1 MNRVANRN
9 PVVGVTAV
17 SFAALMFGFNASSV
31 KIILGTEISPEQL
44 VLLRSTF
51 TAVLAGF
58 FLLLTNKKAFR
69 VTKKELPVL
78 IFYGIFGIAL
88 MQWSYSNAVS
98 LLPISVALLIE
109 YTAIVIVPLVS
120 LLLFKDKVRPRLW
133 FGIAAVLMGLAIVS
147 NVWDS
152 DLNPAGV
159 AWACMAAVCLSIYFL
174 IGEHTQR
181 KRDAMSTLFYT
192 FAVAAVFWT
201 ILNLINPA
209 KMIDMNLVFNLGGNL
224 DHISMPVWAGLLWIG
239 IMGSFIPMLLDYIA
253 LGNLS
258 ATAVGVIAT
267 AETVFATV
275 FAWAW
280 LDESMTTLEVIGGLI
295 VVAGIVLAETS
306 RMNSIKV

>member
-1 MNRVANRN
+1 MSRVANRN

-17 SFAALMFGFNASSV
+17 SFAAVMFGFNASSV

-44 VLLRSTF
+44 VLFRATF
-51 TAVLAGF
+51 TAVLAGI

-69 VTKKELPVL
+69 VTKKELPLL

-120 LLLFKDKVRPRLW
+120 LVLFKEKVRPRLW
-133 FGIAAVLMGLAIVS
+133 FGIAAVLIGLAIVS

-152 DLNPAGV
+152 DLNPEGV
-159 AWACMAAVCLSIYFL
+159 AWAFMAAGCLSIYFL

-192 FAVAAVFWT
+192 FAVAAVFWA
-201 ILNLINPA
+201 IMNFINPA
-209 KMIDMNLVFNLGGNL
+209 KMIDINLVFNLGGNL

-267 AETVFATV
+267 AETVFATI

-280 LDESMTTLEVIGGLI
+280 LNESMTTLEVIGGLI

-306 RMNSIKV
+306 RMKSIKV

>member
-1 MNRVANRN
+1 MSRVANRN
-9 PVVGVTAV
+9 PTVGITAV
-17 SFAALMFGFNASSV
+17 SFAALMFGFNASTV
-31 KIILGTEISPEQL
+31 KIILGTEINPEQL
-44 VLLRSTF
+44 VLFR
-51 TAVLAGF
+51 TAITALIAGIVLLF
-58 FLLLTNKKAFR
+58 TNKKAFKI
-69 VTKKELPVL
+69 TKKELPVL
-78 IFYGIFGIAL
+78 VFYGVFGVAL

-120 LLLFKDKVRPRLW
+120 LLLFKEKVRPRLW
-133 FGIAAVLMGLAIVS
+133 FGIAAVLIGLAIVS
-147 NVWDS
+147 NIWNS
-152 DLNPAGV
+152 ALNPLGV
-159 AWACMAAVCLSIYFL
+159 AWAIMAAVCLSIYFL

-192 FAVAAVFWT
+192 FAVAAIFWA
-201 ILNLINPA
+201 IMNLINPG
-209 KMIDMNLVFNLGGNL
+209 KVIDINLEFNLGGNL
-224 DHISMPVWAGLLWIG
+224 SAISMPVWAGLLWIG

-280 LDESMTTLEVIGGLI
+280 LNESMTTLEVIGGLI
-295 VVAGIVLAETS
+295 VVAGIILAETS
-306 RMNSIKV
+306 RSSSIKV

>member
-1 MNRVANRN
+1 MSRVANRR
-9 PVVGVTAV
+9 PAVGITAV

-44 VLLRSTF
+44 VLFRATITALMAGLVLLF
-51 TAVLAGF
+51 T
-58 FLLLTNKKAFR
+58 NRKAFK
-69 VTKKELPVL
+69 VTMKELPVL

-120 LLLFKDKVRPRLW
+120 LLLFKEKVRPRLW
-133 FGIAAVLMGLAIVS
+133 FGIAAVLVGLAIVS
-147 NVWDS
+147 NLWNS
-152 DLNPAGV
+152 SLNPIGV
-159 AWACMAAVCLSIYFL
+159 AWAFMAAACLSIYFL

-192 FAVAAVFWT
+192 FAVASVFWA
-201 ILNLINPA
+201 IMNVINPA
-209 KMIDMNLVFNLGGNL
+209 KMIDINLVFNLGGNMSG
-224 DHISMPVWAGLLWIG
+224 ISMPVWAGLLWIG

-267 AETVFATV
+267 AETVFATL

-280 LDESMTTLEVIGGLI
+280 LNESMTTLEVIGGLI
-295 VVAGIVLAETS
+295 VVAGIILAETS
-306 RMNSIKV
+306 RTNSIKV

>member
-1 MNRVANRN
+1 VNRVANRN

-44 VLLRSTF
+44 VLFRATF
-51 TAVLAGF
+51 TAVLAGL
-58 FLLLTNKKAFR
+58 FLLFTNRKAFK
-69 VTKKELPVL
+69 VTRKELPVL

-98 LLPISVALLIE
+98 LLPITVALLIE

-120 LLLFKDKVRPRLW
+120 LLLFKEKVRPRLW
-133 FGIAAVLMGLAIVS
+133 FGIAAVLIGLAIVS

-159 AWACMAAVCLSIYFL
+159 AWAFMAAGCLSIYFL

-192 FAVAAVFWT
+192 FAVAAVFCS
-201 ILNLINPA
+201 IMNFINPA
-209 KMIDMNLVFNLGGNL
+209 NMIDINLVFNLGGNL

-280 LDESMTTLEVIGGLI
+280 LNESMTTLEVIGGLI

-306 RMNSIKV
+306 RMKSIKV

>member
-1 MNRVANRN
+1 VNRVANRN
-9 PVVGVTAV
+9 AAVGVTAV

-31 KIILGTEISPEQL
+31 KVIIEAGVSPEFL
-44 VLLRSTF
+44 VLFRATF
-51 TAVLAGF
+51 TSAIAGVI
-58 FLLLTNKKAFR
+58 LLLTNRKGFR
-69 VTKKELPVL
+69 VSLKELPVL
-78 IFYGIFGIAL
+78 VFYGIVGVAL

-120 LLLFKDKVRPRLW
+120 LLLFKEKVKPRLW
-133 FGIAAVLMGLAIVS
+133 FGIAAVLVGLAVVS
-147 NVWDS
+147 NVLES
-152 DLNPAGV
+152 ALNPVGV
-159 AWACMAAVCLSIYFL
+159 AWAFMAAGCLSIYFL

-181 KRDAMSTLFYT
+181 KRDAMSTLFYS
-192 FAVAAVFWT
+192 FAVAAVFWA
-201 ILNLINPA
+201 IVNLIRPTSVVD
-209 KMIDMNLVFNLGGNL
+209 INLIFSLQGNL
-224 DHISMPVWAGLLWIG
+224 SEVMMPMWMGLLWIG

-280 LDESMTTLEVIGGLI
+280 LNESMTTLEVIGGLI
-295 VVAGIVLAETS
+295 VVTGIVLAETS
-306 RMNSIKV
+306 RTQSLKV

>member
-1 MNRVANRN
+1 MSRVANRN
-9 PVVGVTAV
+9 PTVGITAV
-17 SFAALMFGFNASSV
+17 SFAALMFGFNASTV

-44 VLLRSTF
+44 VLFR
-51 TAVLAGF
+51 TAITALIAGIVLLF
-58 FLLLTNKKAFR
+58 TNKKAFKI
-69 VTKKELPVL
+69 TKKELPVL
-78 IFYGIFGIAL
+78 VFYGVFGVAL

-120 LLLFKDKVRPRLW
+120 LLLFKEKVRPRLW
-133 FGIAAVLMGLAIVS
+133 FGIAAVLIGLAIVS
-147 NVWDS
+147 NIWNS
-152 DLNPAGV
+152 ALNPLGV
-159 AWACMAAVCLSIYFL
+159 AWAIMAAVCLSIYFL

-192 FAVAAVFWT
+192 FAVAAIFWA
-201 ILNLINPA
+201 IMNLINPG
-209 KMIDMNLVFNLGGNL
+209 KVIDINLEFNLGGNL
-224 DHISMPVWAGLLWIG
+224 SGISMPVWAGLLWIG

-280 LDESMTTLEVIGGLI
+280 LNESMTTLEVIGGLI
-295 VVAGIVLAETS
+295 VVAGIILAETS
-306 RMNSIKV
+306 RTSSIKV

>member
-1 MNRVANRN
+1 MSRVANRN
-9 PVVGVTAV
+9 PTVGITAV
-17 SFAALMFGFNASSV
+17 SFAALMFGLNASTV
-31 KIILGTEISPEQL
+31 KIILGTEINPEQL
-44 VLLRSTF
+44 VLFR
-51 TAVLAGF
+51 TAITALIAGLVLLF
-58 FLLLTNKKAFR
+58 TNKQAFKI
-69 VTKKELPVL
+69 TKKELPVL
-78 IFYGIFGIAL
+78 VFYGVFGVAL

-120 LLLFKDKVRPRLW
+120 LLLFKEKVRPRLW
-133 FGIAAVLMGLAIVS
+133 FGIAAVLIGLAIVS
-147 NVWDS
+147 NIWNS
-152 DLNPAGV
+152 ALNPLGV
-159 AWACMAAVCLSIYFL
+159 AWAIMAAVCLSIYFL

-192 FAVAAVFWT
+192 FAVAAIFWA
-201 ILNLINPA
+201 IMNLINPG
-209 KMIDMNLVFNLGGNL
+209 KVIDINLEFNLGGNL
-224 DHISMPVWAGLLWIG
+224 SAISMPVWAGLLWIG

-280 LDESMTTLEVIGGLI
+280 LNESMTTLEVIGGLI
-295 VVAGIVLAETS
+295 VVAGIILAETS
-306 RMNSIKV
+306 RTSSIKV

>member
-1 MNRVANRN
+1 MSRVANRR
-9 PVVGVTAV
+9 PAVGITAV

-44 VLLRSTF
+44 VLFRATF
-51 TAVLAGF
+51 TAVIAGII
-58 FLLLTNKKAFR
+58 LLVTNRKAFK
-69 VTKKELPVL
+69 VSKKELPVL
-78 IFYGIFGIAL
+78 IFFGIFGIAL

-109 YTAIVIVPLVS
+109 YTAIVVVPLVS
-120 LLLFKDKVRPRLW
+120 LLLFKEKVKPRLW
-133 FGIAAVLMGLAIVS
+133 VGIAAVLLGLAIVS
-147 NVWDS
+147 NVWNS
-152 DLNPAGV
+152 HLNPAGV
-159 AWACMAAVCLSIYFL
+159 AWAFMAAGCLSIYFL

-192 FAVAAVFWT
+192 FAVAAVFWA

-209 KMIDMNLVFNLGGNL
+209 KMIDINLEFNLGGNL
-224 DHISMPVWAGLLWIG
+224 GGISMPVWAGLIWMG

-267 AETVFATV
+267 AETVFATI

-280 LDESMTTLEVIGGLI
+280 LNESMTTLEVIGGLI
-295 VVAGIVLAETS
+295 VVAGIILAETS
-306 RMNSIKV
+306 RTNSVKV

>member
-1 MNRVANRN
+1 MSRVANRR
-9 PVVGVTAV
+9 PAVGITAV

-44 VLLRSTF
+44 VLFRATITALMAGLVLLF
-51 TAVLAGF
+51 T
-58 FLLLTNKKAFR
+58 NRKAFK
-69 VTKKELPVL
+69 VTMKELPVL

-120 LLLFKDKVRPRLW
+120 LLLFKEKVRPRLW
-133 FGIAAVLMGLAIVS
+133 FGIAAVLVGLAIVS
-147 NVWDS
+147 NLWNS
-152 DLNPAGV
+152 SLNPIGV
-159 AWACMAAVCLSIYFL
+159 AWAFMAAACLSIYFL

-192 FAVAAVFWT
+192 FAVASVFWA
-201 ILNLINPA
+201 IMNVINPA
-209 KMIDMNLVFNLGGNL
+209 KMIDINLVFNLGGNL
-224 DHISMPVWAGLLWIG
+224 SGTSMPVWAGLLWIG

-267 AETVFATV
+267 AETVFATI

-280 LDESMTTLEVIGGLI
+280 LNESMTTLEVIGGLI
-295 VVAGIVLAETS
+295 VVAGIILAETS
-306 RMNSIKV
+306 RTNSIKV

>member
-1 MNRVANRN
+1 MSRVANRR
-9 PVVGVTAV
+9 PAVGITAV

-44 VLLRSTF
+44 VLFRATF
-51 TAVLAGF
+51 TAVIAGII
-58 FLLLTNKKAFR
+58 LLFTNRKAFK
-69 VTKKELPVL
+69 VSKKELPVL

-120 LLLFKDKVRPRLW
+120 LLLFKEKVKPRLW
-133 FGIAAVLMGLAIVS
+133 VGIAAVLLGLAIVS
-147 NVWDS
+147 TVWNS
-152 DLNPAGV
+152 HLNPVGV
-159 AWACMAAVCLSIYFL
+159 AWAFMAAGCLSIYFL

-192 FAVAAVFWT
+192 FAVAAVFWAV
-201 ILNLINPA
+201 LNLINPA
-209 KMIDMNLVFNLGGNL
+209 KMIDINLDFNLGGNL
-224 DHISMPVWAGLLWIG
+224 SGISMPVWAGLLWMG

-267 AETVFATV
+267 AETVFATI

-280 LDESMTTLEVIGGLI
+280 LNESMTTLEVIGGLI
-295 VVAGIVLAETS
+295 VVAGIILAETS
-306 RMNSIKV
+306 RTNSIKV

>member
-1 MNRVANRN
+1 MSRVANRR
-9 PVVGVTAV
+9 PAVGITAV
-17 SFAALMFGFNASSV
+17 SFAALMFGFNASTV

-44 VLLRSTF
+44 VLFRATITALMAGLVLLF
-51 TAVLAGF
+51 T
-58 FLLLTNKKAFR
+58 NRKAFK
-69 VTKKELPVL
+69 VTLKELPVL
-78 IFYGIFGIAL
+78 VFYGIFGIAL

-120 LLLFKDKVRPRLW
+120 LLLFKEKVRPRLW
-133 FGIAAVLMGLAIVS
+133 FGIAAVLIGLAIVS
-147 NVWDS
+147 NLWNS
-152 DLNPAGV
+152 SLNPIGV
-159 AWACMAAVCLSIYFL
+159 AWAFMAAVCLSIYFL

-192 FAVAAVFWT
+192 FAVASVFWA
-201 ILNLINPA
+201 IMNFINPA
-209 KMIDMNLVFNLGGNL
+209 KMIDINLVFNLGGNL
-224 DHISMPVWAGLLWIG
+224 SGISMPVWAGLLWIG

-267 AETVFATV
+267 AETVFATI

-280 LDESMTTLEVIGGLI
+280 LNESMTTLEVIGGLI
-295 VVAGIVLAETS
+295 VVAGIILAETS
-306 RMNSIKV
+306 RTNSIKV

>member
-1 MNRVANRN
+1 
-9 PVVGVTAV
+9 
-17 SFAALMFGFNASSV
+17 MFGLNASTV
-31 KIILGTEISPEQL
+31 KIILGTEINPEQL
-44 VLLRSTF
+44 VLFR
-51 TAVLAGF
+51 TAITALIAGIVLLF
-58 FLLLTNKKAFR
+58 TNKKAFKI
-69 VTKKELPVL
+69 TKKELPVL
-78 IFYGIFGIAL
+78 VFYGVFGVAL

-120 LLLFKDKVRPRLW
+120 LLLFKEKVRPRLW
-133 FGIAAVLMGLAIVS
+133 FGIAAVLIGLAIVS
-147 NVWDS
+147 NIWNS
-152 DLNPAGV
+152 ALNPLGV
-159 AWACMAAVCLSIYFL
+159 AWAIMAAVCLSIYFL

-192 FAVAAVFWT
+192 FAVAAIFWA
-201 ILNLINPA
+201 IMNLINPG
-209 KMIDMNLVFNLGGNL
+209 KVIVINLEFNLGGNL
-224 DHISMPVWAGLLWIG
+224 SGISMPVWAGLLWIG

-280 LDESMTTLEVIGGLI
+280 LNESMTTLEVIGGLI
-295 VVAGIVLAETS
+295 VVAGIILAETS
-306 RMNSIKV
+306 RTSSIKV

>member
-1 MNRVANRN
+1 MSRVAKRN
-9 PVVGVTAV
+9 PAVGITAV

-44 VLLRSTF
+44 VLFRTAF
-51 TAVLAGF
+51 TALIAGIVLF
-58 FLLLTNKKAFR
+58 ITNKKAFKIS
-69 VTKKELPVL
+69 KKELPVL
-78 IFYGIFGIAL
+78 VFYGIFGIAL

-120 LLLFKDKVRPRLW
+120 LLLFKEKVRPRLW
-133 FGIAAVLMGLAIVS
+133 FGIAAVLVGLAIVS
-147 NVWDS
+147 NLWNS
-152 DLNPAGV
+152 DLNPLGV
-159 AWACMAAVCLSIYFL
+159 AWAFMAAACLSIYFL

-192 FAVAAVFWT
+192 FAVAAVFWA
-201 ILNLINPA
+201 IMNLINPGNA
-209 KMIDMNLVFNLGGNL
+209 IDINLDFNLGGNL
-224 DHISMPVWAGLLWIG
+224 SGISMPVWAGLLWIG
-239 IMGSFIPMLLDYIA
+239 IMGSFVPMLLDYIA

-280 LDESMTTLEVIGGLI
+280 LNESMTTLEVIGGLI
-295 VVAGIVLAETS
+295 VVAGIILAETS
-306 RMNSIKV
+306 RTSSIKV

>member
-1 MNRVANRN
+1 
-9 PVVGVTAV
+9 
-17 SFAALMFGFNASSV
+17 MFGFNASSV

-44 VLLRSTF
+44 VLFRATITALMAGLVLLF
-51 TAVLAGF
+51 T
-58 FLLLTNKKAFR
+58 NRKAFK
-69 VTKKELPVL
+69 VTMKELPVL

-120 LLLFKDKVRPRLW
+120 LLLFKEKVRPRLW
-133 FGIAAVLMGLAIVS
+133 FGIAAVLVGLAIVS
-147 NVWDS
+147 NLWNS
-152 DLNPAGV
+152 SLNPIGV
-159 AWACMAAVCLSIYFL
+159 AWAFMAAACLSIYFL

-192 FAVAAVFWT
+192 FAVASVFWA
-201 ILNLINPA
+201 IMNFINPA
-209 KMIDMNLVFNLGGNL
+209 KMIDINLVFNLGGNL
-224 DHISMPVWAGLLWIG
+224 SGISMPVWAGLLWIG

-267 AETVFATV
+267 AETVFATI

-280 LDESMTTLEVIGGLI
+280 LNESMTTLEVIGGLI
-295 VVAGIVLAETS
+295 VVAGIILAETS
-306 RMNSIKV
+306 RTNSIKV

>member
-1 MNRVANRN
+1 
-9 PVVGVTAV
+9 
-17 SFAALMFGFNASSV
+17 MFGFNASTV

-44 VLLRSTF
+44 VLFR
-51 TAVLAGF
+51 TAITALIAGIVLLF
-58 FLLLTNKKAFR
+58 TNKKAFKI
-69 VTKKELPVL
+69 TKKELPVL
-78 IFYGIFGIAL
+78 VFYGVFGVAL

-120 LLLFKDKVRPRLW
+120 LLLFKEKVRPRLW
-133 FGIAAVLMGLAIVS
+133 FGIAAVLIGLAIVS
-147 NVWDS
+147 NIWNS
-152 DLNPAGV
+152 ALNPLGV
-159 AWACMAAVCLSIYFL
+159 AWAIMAAVCLSIYFL

-192 FAVAAVFWT
+192 FAVAAIFWA
-201 ILNLINPA
+201 IMNLINPG
-209 KMIDMNLVFNLGGNL
+209 KVIDINLEFNLGGNL
-224 DHISMPVWAGLLWIG
+224 SAISMPVWAGLLWIG

-280 LDESMTTLEVIGGLI
+280 LNESMTTLEVIGGLI
-295 VVAGIVLAETS
+295 VVAGIILAETS
-306 RMNSIKV
+306 RASSIKV

>member
-1 MNRVANRN
+1 MSRVANRR
-9 PVVGVTAV
+9 PAVGITAV

-44 VLLRSTF
+44 VLFRATF
-51 TAVLAGF
+51 TAIIAGLVL
-58 FLLLTNKKAFR
+58 LVTNRKAFR
-69 VTKKELPVL
+69 VSKKELPVL
-78 IFYGIFGIAL
+78 VFYGIFGIAL

-120 LLLFKDKVRPRLW
+120 HLLFKEKVKPRLW
-133 FGIAAVLMGLAIVS
+133 FGIAAVLVGLAIVS
-147 NVWDS
+147 NLWNS
-152 DLNPAGV
+152 NLNPAGV
-159 AWACMAAVCLSIYFL
+159 AWAFMAAGCLSIYFL

-192 FAVAAVFWT
+192 FAVAAAFWA

-209 KMIDMNLVFNLGGNL
+209 KMIDINLVFNLGGNL
-224 DHISMPVWAGLLWIG
+224 SGISMPVWAGLLWIG

-258 ATAVGVIAT
+258 ATAVGIIAT

-280 LDESMTTLEVIGGLI
+280 LNESMTTLEVIGGLI
-295 VVAGIVLAETS
+295 VVAGIILAETS
-306 RMNSIKV
+306 RTKSIKV

>member
-1 MNRVANRN
+1 VNRVANRN
-9 PVVGVTAV
+9 PTVGITAV
-17 SFAALMFGFNASSV
+17 SFAALMFGLNASTV
-31 KIILGTEISPEQL
+31 KIILGTEINPEQL
-44 VLLRSTF
+44 VLFR
-51 TAVLAGF
+51 TAITALIAGIV
-58 FLLLTNKKAFR
+58 LLLTNKKAFKI
-69 VTKKELPVL
+69 TKKELPVL
-78 IFYGIFGIAL
+78 VFYGVFGVAL

-120 LLLFKDKVRPRLW
+120 LLLFKEKVRPRLW
-133 FGIAAVLMGLAIVS
+133 FGIAAVLIGLAIVS
-147 NVWDS
+147 NIWNS
-152 DLNPAGV
+152 ALNPLGV
-159 AWACMAAVCLSIYFL
+159 AWAIMAAVCLSIYFL

-192 FAVAAVFWT
+192 FAVAAIFWA
-201 ILNLINPA
+201 IMNLINPG
-209 KMIDMNLVFNLGGNL
+209 KVIDINLEFNLGGNL
-224 DHISMPVWAGLLWIG
+224 SAISMPVWAGLLWIG

-280 LDESMTTLEVIGGLI
+280 LNESMTTLEVIGGLI
-295 VVAGIVLAETS
+295 VVAGIILAETS
-306 RMNSIKV
+306 RTSSIKV

>member
-1 MNRVANRN
+1 
-9 PVVGVTAV
+9 
-17 SFAALMFGFNASSV
+17 MFGFNASSV

-44 VLLRSTF
+44 VLFRATITALMAGLVLLF
-51 TAVLAGF
+51 T
-58 FLLLTNKKAFR
+58 NRKAFK
-69 VTKKELPVL
+69 VTMKELPVL

-120 LLLFKDKVRPRLW
+120 LLLFKEKVRPRLL
-133 FGIAAVLMGLAIVS
+133 FGIAAVLVGLAIVS
-147 NVWDS
+147 NLWNS
-152 DLNPAGV
+152 SLNPIGV
-159 AWACMAAVCLSIYFL
+159 AWAFMAAACLSIYFL

-192 FAVAAVFWT
+192 FAVASVFWA
-201 ILNLINPA
+201 IMNVINPA
-209 KMIDMNLVFNLGGNL
+209 KMIDINLVFNLGGNL
-224 DHISMPVWAGLLWIG
+224 SGISMPVWAGLLWIG

-267 AETVFATV
+267 AETVFATI

-280 LDESMTTLEVIGGLI
+280 LNESMTTLEVIGGLI
-295 VVAGIVLAETS
+295 VVAGIILAETS
-306 RMNSIKV
+306 RTNSIKV

>member
-1 MNRVANRN
+1 MSRVAKRN
-9 PVVGVTAV
+9 PAVGITAV
-17 SFAALMFGFNASSV
+17 SFAALMFGFNASTV

-44 VLLRSTF
+44 VLFRAAI
-51 TAVLAGF
+51 TALIAGIVLYF
-58 FLLLTNKKAFR
+58 TNKKAFR
-69 VTKKELPVL
+69 LTKKELPVL
-78 IFYGIFGIAL
+78 VFYGIFGIAL

-120 LLLFKDKVRPRLW
+120 LLLFKEKVRPRLW
-133 FGIAAVLMGLAIVS
+133 FGIAAVLVGLAIVS
-147 NVWDS
+147 NVWNS
-152 DLNPAGV
+152 DLNPVGV
-159 AWACMAAVCLSIYFL
+159 AWAFMAAVCLSIYFL

-192 FAVAAVFWT
+192 FAVAAIFWA
-201 ILNLINPA
+201 IVNLINPG
-209 KMIDMNLVFNLGGNL
+209 KMIDINLEFNLGGNL
-224 DHISMPVWAGLLWIG
+224 SGISMPVWAGLLWIG

-267 AETVFATV
+267 AETVFATI

-280 LDESMTTLEVIGGLI
+280 LNESMTTLEVIGGLI
-295 VVAGIVLAETS
+295 VVAGIILAETS
-306 RMNSIKV
+306 RTSSIKV

>member
-1 MNRVANRN
+1 VSRVANRN

-17 SFAALMFGFNASSV
+17 SFAAVMFGFNASSV

-44 VLLRSTF
+44 VLFRATF
-51 TAVLAGF
+51 TAVLAGI

-120 LLLFKDKVRPRLW
+120 LLLFKEKVRPRLW
-133 FGIAAVLMGLAIVS
+133 FGIAAVLSGLAIVS

-152 DLNPAGV
+152 DLNPEGV
-159 AWACMAAVCLSIYFL
+159 AWAFMAAGCLSIYFL

-192 FAVAAVFWT
+192 FAVAAVFWA
-201 ILNLINPA
+201 IMNFINPA
-209 KMIDMNLVFNLGGNL
+209 KMIDINLVFNLGGNL

-267 AETVFATV
+267 AETVFATI

-280 LDESMTTLEVIGGLI
+280 LNESMTTLEVIGGLI

-306 RMNSIKV
+306 RMKSIKV

>member
-9 PVVGVTAV
+9 AAVGVTAV

-31 KIILGTEISPEQL
+31 KVIIDAGVSPEFL
-44 VLLRSTF
+44 VLFRATF
-51 TAVLAGF
+51 TSVIAGVI
-58 FLLLTNKKAFR
+58 LLLTNRKGFK
-69 VTKKELPVL
+69 VTLKELPVL
-78 IFYGIFGIAL
+78 IFYGIVGVAL

-120 LLLFKDKVRPRLW
+120 LLLFKERVKPRLW
-133 FGIAAVLMGLAIVS
+133 FGIAAVLVGLAVVS
-147 NVWDS
+147 NVWESALD
-152 DLNPAGV
+152 PVGV
-159 AWACMAAVCLSIYFL
+159 AWAFMAAGCLSIYFL

-181 KRDAMSTLFYT
+181 KRDAMSTLFYS
-192 FAVAAVFWT
+192 FAVAAIFWA
-201 ILNLINPA
+201 IVNLIRPTSVVD
-209 KMIDMNLVFNLGGNL
+209 INLVFSLQGNFSEL
-224 DHISMPVWAGLLWIG
+224 MMPMWLGLLWIG

-267 AETVFATV
+267 AETVFATI

-280 LDESMTTLEVIGGLI
+280 LNEAMTTLEVIGGLI
-295 VVAGIVLAETS
+295 VVTGIVLAETS
-306 RMNSIKV
+306 RTQSLKV

>member
-1 MNRVANRN
+1 VSRVANRN
-9 PVVGVTAV
+9 PTVGITAV
-17 SFAALMFGFNASSV
+17 SFAALMFGFNASTV

-44 VLLRSTF
+44 VLFR
-51 TAVLAGF
+51 TAITALIAGIVLLF
-58 FLLLTNKKAFR
+58 TNKKAFKL
-69 VTKKELPVL
+69 TKKELPVL
-78 IFYGIFGIAL
+78 VFYGVFGVAL

-120 LLLFKDKVRPRLW
+120 LLLFKEKVRPRLW
-133 FGIAAVLMGLAIVS
+133 FGIAAVLIGLAIVS
-147 NVWDS
+147 NIWNS
-152 DLNPAGV
+152 ALNPLGV
-159 AWACMAAVCLSIYFL
+159 AWAIMAAVCLSIYFL

-192 FAVAAVFWT
+192 FAVAAIFWA
-201 ILNLINPA
+201 IMNLINPG
-209 KMIDMNLVFNLGGNL
+209 KVIDINLEFNLGGNL
-224 DHISMPVWAGLLWIG
+224 SAISMPVWAGLLWIG

-280 LDESMTTLEVIGGLI
+280 LNESMTTLEVIGGLI
-295 VVAGIVLAETS
+295 VVAGIILAETS
-306 RMNSIKV
+306 RASSIKV

>member
-1 MNRVANRN
+1 VSRVANRN

-44 VLLRSTF
+44 VLFRATF
-51 TAVLAGF
+51 TAVLAGIL
-58 FLLLTNKKAFR
+58 LLLTNRKAFR

-78 IFYGIFGIAL
+78 IFYGIFGVAL

-120 LLLFKDKVRPRLW
+120 LLLFKEKVRPRLW
-133 FGIAAVLMGLAIVS
+133 FGIAAVLIGLAIVS

-152 DLNPAGV
+152 DLNPTGV
-159 AWACMAAVCLSIYFL
+159 AWAFMAAGCLSIYFL

-192 FAVAAVFWT
+192 FAVAAVFWA
-201 ILNLINPA
+201 ILNFINPA
-209 KMIDMNLVFNLGGNL
+209 EMIDINLVFNLGGNL

-280 LDESMTTLEVIGGLI
+280 LNESMTTLEVIGGLI
-295 VVAGIVLAETS
+295 VIAGIVLAETS

>member
-1 MNRVANRN
+1 MSRVANRN
-9 PVVGVTAV
+9 PTVGITAV
-17 SFAALMFGFNASSV
+17 SFAALMFGFNASTV

-44 VLLRSTF
+44 VLFR
-51 TAVLAGF
+51 TAITALIAGIVLLF
-58 FLLLTNKKAFR
+58 TNKKAFKI
-69 VTKKELPVL
+69 TKKELPVL
-78 IFYGIFGIAL
+78 VFYGVFGVAL

-120 LLLFKDKVRPRLW
+120 LLLFKEKVRPRLW
-133 FGIAAVLMGLAIVS
+133 LGIAAVLIGLAIVS
-147 NVWDS
+147 NIWNS
-152 DLNPAGV
+152 ALNPLGV
-159 AWACMAAVCLSIYFL
+159 AWAIMAAVCLSIYFL

-192 FAVAAVFWT
+192 FAVAAIFWA
-201 ILNLINPA
+201 IMNLINPG
-209 KMIDMNLVFNLGGNL
+209 KVIDINIEFNLGGNL
-224 DHISMPVWAGLLWIG
+224 SAISMPVWAGLLWIG

-280 LDESMTTLEVIGGLI
+280 LNESMTTLEVIGGLI
-295 VVAGIVLAETS
+295 VVAGIILAETS
-306 RMNSIKV
+306 RASSIKV

>member
-1 MNRVANRN
+1 MSRVANRN
-9 PVVGVTAV
+9 PTVGITAV
-17 SFAALMFGFNASSV
+17 SFAALMFGLNASTV
-31 KIILGTEISPEQL
+31 KIILGTEINPEQL
-44 VLLRSTF
+44 VLFR
-51 TAVLAGF
+51 TAITALIAGIVLLF
-58 FLLLTNKKAFR
+58 TNKQAFKI
-69 VTKKELPVL
+69 TKKELPVL
-78 IFYGIFGIAL
+78 VFYGVFGVAL

-120 LLLFKDKVRPRLW
+120 LLLFKEKVRPRLW
-133 FGIAAVLMGLAIVS
+133 FGIAAVLIGLAIVS
-147 NVWDS
+147 NIWNS
-152 DLNPAGV
+152 ALNPLGV
-159 AWACMAAVCLSIYFL
+159 AWAIMAAVCLSIYFL

-192 FAVAAVFWT
+192 FAVAAIFWA
-201 ILNLINPA
+201 IMNLINPG
-209 KMIDMNLVFNLGGNL
+209 KVIDINLEFNLGGNL
-224 DHISMPVWAGLLWIG
+224 SAISMPVWAGLLWIG

-280 LDESMTTLEVIGGLI
+280 LNESMTTLEVIGGLI
-295 VVAGIVLAETS
+295 VVAGIILAETS
-306 RMNSIKV
+306 RTSSIKV

>member
-1 MNRVANRN
+1 MSRVAKRN
-9 PVVGVTAV
+9 PAVGITAV

-31 KIILGTEISPEQL
+31 KIILGTELSPEQL
-44 VLLRSTF
+44 VLFRTAF
-51 TAVLAGF
+51 TALIAGIVLF
-58 FLLLTNKKAFR
+58 ITNKKAFKIS
-69 VTKKELPVL
+69 KKELPVL
-78 IFYGIFGIAL
+78 VFYGIFGIAL

-120 LLLFKDKVRPRLW
+120 LLLFKEKVRPRLW
-133 FGIAAVLMGLAIVS
+133 FGIAAVLVGLAIVS
-147 NVWDS
+147 NLWNS
-152 DLNPAGV
+152 DLNPLGV
-159 AWACMAAVCLSIYFL
+159 AWAFMAAACLSIYFL

-192 FAVAAVFWT
+192 FAVAAVFWA
-201 ILNLINPA
+201 IMNLINPGNA
-209 KMIDMNLVFNLGGNL
+209 IDINLDFNLGGNL
-224 DHISMPVWAGLLWIG
+224 SGISMPVWAGLLWIG
-239 IMGSFIPMLLDYIA
+239 IMGSFVPMLLDYIA

-280 LDESMTTLEVIGGLI
+280 LNESMTTLEVIGGLI
-295 VVAGIVLAETS
+295 VVAGIILAETS
-306 RMNSIKV
+306 RTSSIKV

>member
-1 MNRVANRN
+1 
-9 PVVGVTAV
+9 
-17 SFAALMFGFNASSV
+17 MFGFNASTV
-31 KIILGTEISPEQL
+31 KIILGTEINPEQL
-44 VLLRSTF
+44 VLFR
-51 TAVLAGF
+51 TAITALIAGIVLLF
-58 FLLLTNKKAFR
+58 TNKQAFKI
-69 VTKKELPVL
+69 TKKELPVL
-78 IFYGIFGIAL
+78 VFYGVFGVAL

-120 LLLFKDKVRPRLW
+120 LLLFKEKVRPRLW
-133 FGIAAVLMGLAIVS
+133 FGIAAVLIGLAIVS
-147 NVWDS
+147 NIWNS
-152 DLNPAGV
+152 ALNPLGV
-159 AWACMAAVCLSIYFL
+159 AWAIMAAVCLSIYFL

-192 FAVAAVFWT
+192 FAVAAIFWA
-201 ILNLINPA
+201 IMNLINPG
-209 KMIDMNLVFNLGGNL
+209 KVIDINLEFNLGGNL
-224 DHISMPVWAGLLWIG
+224 SAISMPVWAGLLWIG

-280 LDESMTTLEVIGGLI
+280 LNESMTTLEVIGGLI
-295 VVAGIVLAETS
+295 VVAGIILAETS
-306 RMNSIKV
+306 RTSSIKV

>member
-1 MNRVANRN
+1 MSRVANRN
-9 PVVGVTAV
+9 PTVGITAV
-17 SFAALMFGFNASSV
+17 SFAALMFGFNASTV

-44 VLLRSTF
+44 VLFR
-51 TAVLAGF
+51 TAITALIAGIVLLF
-58 FLLLTNKKAFR
+58 TNKKAFKI
-69 VTKKELPVL
+69 TKKELPVL
-78 IFYGIFGIAL
+78 VFYGVFGVAL

-120 LLLFKDKVRPRLW
+120 LLLFKEKVRPRLW
-133 FGIAAVLMGLAIVS
+133 FGITAVLIGLAIVS
-147 NVWDS
+147 NIWNS
-152 DLNPAGV
+152 ALNPLGV
-159 AWACMAAVCLSIYFL
+159 AWAIMAAVCLSIYFL

-192 FAVAAVFWT
+192 FAVAAIFWA
-201 ILNLINPA
+201 IMNLINPG
-209 KMIDMNLVFNLGGNL
+209 KVIDINLDFNLGGNL
-224 DHISMPVWAGLLWIG
+224 SAISMPVWAGLLWIG

-280 LDESMTTLEVIGGLI
+280 LNESMTTLEVIGGLI
-295 VVAGIVLAETS
+295 VVAGIILAETS
-306 RMNSIKV
+306 RTSSIKV

>member
-1 MNRVANRN
+1 MSRVANRK

-17 SFAALMFGFNASSV
+17 SFAAVMFGFNASSV

-44 VLLRSTF
+44 VLFRATF
-51 TAVLAGF
+51 TAVLAGI

-69 VTKKELPVL
+69 VTKKELPLL

-120 LLLFKDKVRPRLW
+120 LLLFKEKVRPRLW
-133 FGIAAVLMGLAIVS
+133 FGIAAVLIGLAIVS

-152 DLNPAGV
+152 DLNPEGV
-159 AWACMAAVCLSIYFL
+159 AWAFMAAGCLSIYFL

-192 FAVAAVFWT
+192 FAVAAVFWA
-201 ILNLINPA
+201 ILNFINPA
-209 KMIDMNLVFNLGGNL
+209 KMIDINLVFNLGGNL

-267 AETVFATV
+267 AETVFATI

-280 LDESMTTLEVIGGLI
+280 LNESMTTLEVIGGLI

-306 RMNSIKV
+306 RMKSIKV

>member
-1 MNRVANRN
+1 MSRVANRN
-9 PVVGVTAV
+9 PTVGITAV
-17 SFAALMFGFNASSV
+17 SFAALMFGFNASTV
-31 KIILGTEISPEQL
+31 KIILGTEINPEQL
-44 VLLRSTF
+44 VLFR
-51 TAVLAGF
+51 TAITALIAGIVLLF
-58 FLLLTNKKAFR
+58 TNKKAFKI
-69 VTKKELPVL
+69 TKKELPVL
-78 IFYGIFGIAL
+78 VFYGVFGVAL

-120 LLLFKDKVRPRLW
+120 LLLFKEKVRPRLW
-133 FGIAAVLMGLAIVS
+133 FGIAAVLIGLAIVS
-147 NVWDS
+147 NIWNS
-152 DLNPAGV
+152 ALNPLGV
-159 AWACMAAVCLSIYFL
+159 AWAIMAAVCLSIYFL

-192 FAVAAVFWT
+192 FAVAAIFWA
-201 ILNLINPA
+201 IMNLINPG
-209 KMIDMNLVFNLGGNL
+209 KVIDINLEFNLGGNL
-224 DHISMPVWAGLLWIG
+224 SGISMPVWAGLLWIG

-280 LDESMTTLEVIGGLI
+280 LNESMTTLEVIGGLI
-295 VVAGIVLAETS
+295 VVAGIILAETS
-306 RMNSIKV
+306 RTSSIKV